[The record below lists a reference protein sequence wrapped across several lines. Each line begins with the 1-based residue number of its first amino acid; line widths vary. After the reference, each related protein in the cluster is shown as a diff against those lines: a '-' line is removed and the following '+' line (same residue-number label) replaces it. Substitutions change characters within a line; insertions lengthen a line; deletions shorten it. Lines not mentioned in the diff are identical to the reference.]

1 LQHWGALKNVHHIAF
16 YTCVAPKSCYNSI
29 LELYKDKN
37 MSLILEASTLDL
49 LFRFARPVKADN
61 YPAFVVRRWF
71 QAKRKNK
78 K

>member
-1 LQHWGALKNVHHIAF
+1 
-16 YTCVAPKSCYNSI
+16 
-29 LELYKDKN
+29 

-49 LFRFARPVKADN
+49 LFRFARPVKADS